1 MADISV
7 DVTIKDGQG
16 SYSSKSS
23 QVQPDG
29 TITINPGE
37 NDTITF
43 VPASGQGWTFLNPG
57 IVVQALTP
65 GIDDVSIVSQSSTSV
80 VIEDDNSSSV
90 APSNYEY
97 TLRTT
102 AGNLDPAIINKGG

>member
-43 VPASGQGWTFLNPG
+43 VPASGQTWTFLTPG
-57 IVVQALTP
+57 IAIQSLTP
-65 GIDDVSIVSQSSTSV
+65 GIDDVSIVSQGSASV
-80 VIEDDNSSSV
+80 VIEDNNSSSL
-90 APSNYEY
+90 APSDYEY
-97 TLRTT
+97 TLQTT
-102 AGNLDPAIINKGG
+102 AGNLDPRIINKGR

>member
-7 DVTIKDGQG
+7 DVTIKDGEG

-43 VPASGQGWTFLNPG
+43 VPASGQSWTFLNPG
-57 IVVQALTP
+57 IVIQALTP
-65 GIDDVSIVSQSSTSV
+65 GIDDVTIVSQSSASV
-80 VIEDDNSSSV
+80 VIEDNNSSSIV
-90 APSNYEY
+90 PSDYEY
-97 TLRTT
+97 TLQTT
-102 AGNLDPAIINKGG
+102 AGNLDPRIINKGR